1 VKLAKNKHLYDVF
14 LSHNSN
20 DKPAVRNLAVELRKR
35 GLKVWL
41 DEDDL
46 RPGQPWQDQ
55 ILAAIQDSVSVAVL
69 IGKDGIGPW
78 HKEETRSALDFAV
91 RDSRSVIPVILPGAP
106 KAPPLPPFLDN
117 RTWVDL
123 RPTLNKTGLDK
134 LIWGITGKKPA
145 S

>member
-1 VKLAKNKHLYDVF
+1 MSKNKNSYDVF
-14 LSHNSN
+14 LSHNSK
-20 DKPAVRNLAVELRKR
+20 DKPAVRNLAIELRKR

-46 RPGQPWQDQ
+46 RPGLPWQDQ
-55 ILAAIQDSVSVAVL
+55 ILAAIKDSASVAVL
-69 IGKDGIGPW
+69 IGKDGVGPW
-78 HKEETRSALDFAV
+78 HNEETRTALDFAV

-106 KAPPLPPFLDN
+106 DAPPLPPFLGN

-123 RPTLNKTGLDK
+123 RPVLNKTVLDK

-145 S
+145 P